1 MSEITIN
8 NIDQHIDRLE
18 RAKGVLLFQTK
29 KVLAL
34 NEVDD
39 NIWESVVESPNPL
52 VVSINLQGDTVK
64 WFECECK
71 EYGAQTV
78 CSHIYATLLAINK
91 KRSQIL
97 TRSEAMQKA
106 RDARRVRNAADDDWA
121 NAVNEPSAIVTPI
134 NSPKTMK
141 KIKNF
146 DDFLSVFQD
155 STIEEQRI
163 ITILALGWDYK
174 TNSKVLNLY
183 LKSNFDYPYSLK
195 KGESESIVEGLVHN
209 KMLLKKGST
218 YGCDQTYAQ
227 ALCMYFYKT
236 DKTYKSIIQAISSDY
251 LADYWGHYS
260 NPDTHFNKMRLAFFI
275 QNAREFIG
283 HYSQN
288 IKLNQKWPTKYLVD
302 FWLSDKDFSSDWMDT
317 VEPEIGRFL
326 LAEKLNIIGLT
337 LGDHTPYLKYVSA
350 LLEGNSSEDY
360 EEIRKFMARIQLFRG
375 DWAALNKTIA
385 TFTDPIHTLVFNGI
399 LSLLKG
405 DGAHAD
411 LLFTEAEKR
420 HRKFV
425 KSNKVNLGGLAAI
438 FWVLSLLKE
447 QKPGDVERA
456 STIIAKNTKTPDV
469 FHRSFLALEAI
480 IKLLQNNRKEAKED
494 LEYLHSE
501 LASNQ
506 MFCYIATFL
515 VDPALL
521 PTKKLAAFRAANKL
535 NGYQWVADEMEYLQ
549 ATDSDGAVP
558 KNNATIPL
566 CNLFPRVEEWEMALT
581 ALLNLSQKTVAE
593 TAKEADT
600 RLIWLVNFEKE
611 QLEAKEQTFGKKGW
625 TPGRVVP
632 EYRLVRKEVNN
643 LTPQDERI
651 MAAMASKERYNYY
664 YEPNWPEIWKA
675 LVGHPRLYLLKSPE
689 VSVQLERKD
698 PVLVAKTNANGGYEL
713 RFVPPIEMAGVQ
725 IIKESP
731 TRYHLIEATEAHFK
745 IAKTFNGKSLTI
757 PESGFER
764 FSQAV
769 SGLSEIVTVQ
779 ADMAL
784 ANENIPEIAAEQ
796 RTCVH
801 LLPVGEG
808 FHVELYAKPFG
819 ATPPY
824 FKPGDGEPIVVALV
838 EGQRTQTT
846 RDLKIEVKNAKAV
859 KEQISAFGGKKGITA
874 TLELESTDECL
885 EFLTEINPMVQNESI
900 ILEWPKG
907 EKFKVTQ
914 VMGIDKFKVS
924 IQSGSQWFEVDGS
937 LRVDENR
944 VLNMQEL
951 LALSEQQ
958 KSPFI
963 ELSPGRFLALTKEF
977 REKLRAISGLMSKG
991 KNGKMTLHTLAA
1003 SAMSVLTDVLQ
1014 NAELDEKYKAN
1025 NEKIHQAFSQK
1036 FKIPEQFNAELR
1048 PYQQEGFEWLHRL
1061 AAWGVG
1067 ACLADDMGLGK
1078 TVQALAFL
1086 TDRAQMGPALVVA
1099 PVSVCRNWVM
1109 EIAKFAPA
1117 LRSILFSEGDRSSH
1131 LKVAGKSDIVI
1142 VTYDLL
1148 TREGEQFI
1156 DKKWATIV
1164 LDEAQAI
1171 KNRSTKRSEVA
1182 MQLQTD
1188 FRLIMSGT
1196 PVENHLGELWNLFQ
1210 FANPGLLGSLD
1221 QFHERFTLPIE
1232 KFKDDARRD
1241 TLRRLV
1247 QPFILRRRKDEVLKE
1262 LPAKTEITLSV
1273 ELSQDERAF
1282 YEALRRKALEALEN
1296 GDDDA
1301 GGGEKHLRI
1310 LAEIMKLRRAACH
1323 PQLADANA
1331 SIIESAKE
1339 RLFGEIVSELI
1350 ENGHKALVFSQF
1362 VTHLAILEKV
1372 LKKQNVK
1379 YQYLDGQT
1387 PSAKRQKN
1395 IDAFQ
1400 NGEGDIFLISLKAG
1414 GTGLNLTNADY
1425 VIHMDPWWNPA
1436 VEDQATDRAHRIGQL
1451 KPVTVYRFVAENT
1464 IEEKIIQ
1471 LHERK
1476 RDLADSLLSGT
1487 GASAKLTADDL
1498 MALLKG

>member
-1 MSEITIN
+1 MSKITIN
-8 NIDQHIDRLE
+8 NVDQHIDRLE
-18 RAKGVLLFQTK
+18 RAKGILLFQTK
-29 KVLAL
+29 KVVELV
-34 NEVDD
+34 EVDD
-39 NIWESVVESPNPL
+39 DVWEAVVETPDPL
-52 VVSINLQGDTVK
+52 SVGITLRKDIFTS
-64 WFECECK
+64 FECDCQDYTNREI
-71 EYGAQTV
+71 

-91 KRSQIL
+91 ERSQIL

-106 RDARRVRNAADDDWA
+106 RDARQARDAGDDDWA
-121 NAVNEPSAIVTPI
+121 NTGNSPSANVEPT
-134 NSPKTMK
+134 NSSK
-141 KIKNF
+141 KIKVIKNF
-146 DDFLSVFQD
+146 DDFLSAFQD
-155 STIEEQRI
+155 SSIEERRV
-163 ITILALGWDYK
+163 ITILALSWGYK
-174 TNSKVLNLY
+174 PANKVLHLY
-183 LKSNFDYPYSLK
+183 LKSNFDYPYSLTK
-195 KGESESIVEGLVHN
+195 SESERILDGLIHK

-218 YGCDQTYAQ
+218 YGCDQSYAQ
-227 ALCMYFYKT
+227 ALCLYFYKS

-251 LADYWGHYS
+251 LADYWGHYN

-283 HYSQN
+283 HYAQN
-288 IKLNQKWPTKYLVD
+288 IKSNQKWPTKYLCD
-302 FWLSDKDFSSDWMDT
+302 FWISDKDFSSDWMDAID
-317 VEPEIGRFL
+317 PEIGRFL
-326 LAEKLNIIGLT
+326 LAEKLNIISLT
-337 LGDHTPYLKYVSA
+337 LRDHTPYLKYVSA
-350 LLEGNSSEDY
+350 LLKENNTEEY
-360 EEIRKFMARIQLFRG
+360 EELRKFMARIQLLRG
-375 DWAALNKTIA
+375 DWEALDKTIA
-385 TFTDPIHTLVFNGI
+385 MFTDPVHTLVFNGI
-399 LSLLKG
+399 RSLLKG
-405 DGAHAD
+405 DGAQAD

-420 HRKFV
+420 YRKIV
-425 KSNKVNLGGLAAI
+425 KSTKATFGGLTAI

-447 QKPGDVERA
+447 QKSGDIDRA
-456 STIIAKNTKTPDV
+456 STIIAKNTKSPDE
-469 FHRSFLALEAI
+469 FYPTYLALEAI
-480 IKLLQNNRKEAKED
+480 IKLLQNDRKQAKKD
-494 LEYLHSE
+494 LELPHSGIA
-501 LASNQ
+501 LNQ
-506 MFCYIATFL
+506 VFYYIAAFL
-515 VDPALL
+515 VDPELL
-521 PTKKLAAFRAANKL
+521 PTKKLAAFRATSKL

-566 CNLFPRVEEWEMALT
+566 GNLFPRIEEWEMALT

-611 QLEAKEQTFGKKGW
+611 ELEAKEQTFGKKGW

-632 EYRLVRKEVNN
+632 EYKLIRKDLSN

-651 MAAMASKERYNYY
+651 MDAMASKERYNYY

-675 LVGHPRLYLLKSPE
+675 LVDHPRLYLLKSPE

-698 PVLVAKTNANGGYEL
+698 PVLVAKTNDKGGYEL
-713 RFVPPIEMAGVQ
+713 RFVPPIDMAGVQ

-731 TRYHLIEATEAHFK
+731 TRYHLVEATEAHFK

-801 LLPVGEG
+801 LLPVGDG

-824 FKPGDGEPIVVALV
+824 FKPGEGEPMVVALV

-859 KEQISAFGGKKGITA
+859 KEQISAFEGKKGITA

-1025 NEKIHQAFSQK
+1025 NEKIHAAFSQK

-1156 DKKWATIV
+1156 EKKWATIV

-1331 SIIESAKE
+1331 SIVESAKE

-1387 PSAKRQKN
+1387 PSAKRQKS

>member
-1 MSEITIN
+1 MSEITIE

-18 RAKGVLLFQTK
+18 RAKGILFFQMK
-29 KVLAL
+29 KVLIL

-52 VVSINLQGDTVK
+52 VVSVNLQGDTIK
-64 WFECECK
+64 WFDCECK
-71 EYGAQTV
+71 EYGAEKV
-78 CSHIYATLLAINK
+78 CSHIYATILAINK
-91 KRSQIL
+91 KRSLIL

-106 RDARRVRNAADDDWA
+106 RDARQLRKTGGDDWA
-121 NAVNEPSAIVTPI
+121 NARNEPSDIVAPT
-134 NSPKTMK
+134 NNPKIMK

-155 STIEEQRI
+155 ATIEERRL
-163 ITILALGWDYK
+163 ITILALCWDYK

-195 KGESESIVEGLVHN
+195 KGESESILEGLVHK
-209 KMLLKKGST
+209 KMLLKKGLT

-227 ALCMYFYKT
+227 ALCLHFFKT
-236 DKTYKSIIQAISSDY
+236 DKTYKSIIQAISAEY
-251 LADYWGHYS
+251 LADYWGHYN
-260 NPDTHFNKMRLAFFI
+260 NPDTHFNKMRLAFFT

-283 HYSQN
+283 HYAQN
-288 IKLNQKWPTKYLVD
+288 IKSNQKWPTNYLVD
-302 FWLSDKDFSSDWMDT
+302 FWLSDNDFSSDWMDT
-317 VEPEIGRFL
+317 VDPEIGRFL
-326 LAEKLNIIGLT
+326 LAEKLNIIALT
-337 LGDHTPYLKYVSA
+337 LGDYTPYLKYVSA
-350 LLEGNSSEDY
+350 LLEGNISEDY

-375 DWAALNKTIA
+375 DWEALKKTIVM
-385 TFTDPIHTLVFNGI
+385 FTDPIHTLVFNGI
-399 LSLLKG
+399 LSLLRG
-405 DGAHAD
+405 EGAQAD

-420 HRKFV
+420 HRKIV
-425 KSNKVNLGGLAAI
+425 KSTKGYLGGLAAV

-447 QKPGDVERA
+447 QKPGDIERA

-494 LEYLHSE
+494 LSSLHSE
-501 LASNQ
+501 LAFNQ

-515 VDPALL
+515 VDPELL
-521 PTKKLAAFRAANKL
+521 PTKKLAAFRATSKL

-549 ATDSDGAVP
+549 TTDNDGAVQ
-558 KNNATIPL
+558 KNNTTVPL
-566 CNLFPRVEEWEMALT
+566 GNLFPRIEEWEMALS
-581 ALLNLSQKTVAE
+581 ALLNLSQKTATE

-600 RLIWLVNFEKE
+600 RLVWLVNFEKE
-611 QLEAKEQTFGKKGW
+611 EFEAKEQTFGKKGW

-632 EYRLVRKEVNN
+632 DYKLIRKELSN

-651 MAAMASKERYNYY
+651 MDAMSSKERYNYY
-664 YEPNWPEIWKA
+664 YKPNWPEIWKA
-675 LVGHPRLYLLKSPE
+675 MVGHPRLYLLKSPE

-713 RFVPPIEMAGVQ
+713 RFVPPIGMVGVE
-725 IIKESP
+725 ILKESP
-731 TRYHLIEATEAHFK
+731 TRYQLVESTEAHYR

-757 PESGFER
+757 PEAGFER

-784 ANENIPEIAAEQ
+784 ANENIPEITAEP

-801 LLPVGEG
+801 LLPVGDG

-824 FKPGDGEPIVVALV
+824 FKPGEGEPMVVALV

-859 KEQISAFGGKKGITA
+859 KEQISAFEGKKGITA

-914 VMGIDKFKVS
+914 VMGIDKFRVS
-924 IQSGSQWFEVDGS
+924 IQSGNQWFEVDGS

-963 ELSPGRFLALTKEF
+963 ELGPGRFLALTKEF
-977 REKLRAISGLMSKG
+977 REKLRAVSGLMSKG

-1036 FKIPEQFNAELR
+1036 FKIPKQFNAELR

-1086 TDRAQMGPALVVA
+1086 TDRAKMGPALVVA

-1117 LRSILFSEGDRSSH
+1117 LNPILFSEGDRSSH

-1171 KNRSTKRSEVA
+1171 KNRTTKRSEVA

-1273 ELSQDERAF
+1273 ELSADERAF

-1296 GDDDA
+1296 GADDA

-1323 PQLADANA
+1323 PLLADANA
-1331 SIIESAKE
+1331 GIMESAKE
-1339 RLFGEIVSELI
+1339 KLFGEIVSELI

-1387 PSAKRQKN
+1387 PSAKRQKS

-1414 GTGLNLTNADY
+1414 GTGLNLTSADY

-1451 KPVTVYRFVAENT
+1451 KPVTVYRFVTENT